1 MASKIG
7 AARLAAAAGIPSVI
21 ASGSACEVLGPIVAG
36 ERRGTRFAAADVDG
50 NSAFK
55 LWLRY
60 AKPAVGRLVVDEG
73 AQSALLVHGR
83 SLLAVG
89 VVHCEG
95 SFAAGDAV
103 ELEGPDGKVFAKGL
117 ASVGA
122 DEIRGRPRGVEV
134 VHRDRLAL
142 YDTGSGSD
150 ESGRV
155 IAPSEADETSAAYF
169 ASTPDV

>member
-21 ASGSACEVLGPIVAG
+21 AFGSGREVLGPIGAG
-36 ERRGTRFAAADVDG
+36 ASRGTSCCRPHPLRR
-50 NSAFK
+50 SAFK

-89 VVHCEG
+89 VVRCDG

-103 ELEGPDGKVFAKGL
+103 ELAAEDGNVFAKGL
-117 ASVGA
+117 
-122 DEIRGRPRGVEV
+122 
-134 VHRDRLAL
+134 
-142 YDTGSGSD
+142 
-150 ESGRV
+150 
-155 IAPSEADETSAAYF
+155 
-169 ASTPDV
+169 

>member
-1 MASKIG
+1 
-7 AARLAAAAGIPSVI
+7 
-21 ASGSACEVLGPIVAG
+21 
-36 ERRGTRFAAADVDG
+36 VDG
-50 NSAFK
+50 SSAFK

-89 VVHCEG
+89 VAHCEG

-103 ELEGPDGKVFAKGL
+103 ELVTPDGNVFAKGL

-142 YDTGSGSD
+142 YETGRGAG

-155 IAPSEADETSAAYF
+155 IAPSEGDETSAAYF